1 MGRVTVE
8 AVVENSGDLWNASEG
23 TLPADK
29 VRRAVIPSALIDT
42 GATLLSLPTSLIRQL
57 GLKPVTTK
65 RVTASTGQTEATL
78 YSTVRLT
85 VMDRFCTMDVLEV
98 PDGVPPLIG
107 VIPLEHLDFV
117 VDPKGQRLIGN
128 PEHGGEHVYEM
139 Y

>member
-1 MGRVTVE
+1 MGRVMTEATVE
-8 AVVENSGDLWNASEG
+8 NIGDVWNAAKGDLAPDRVRRVV
-23 TLPADK
+23 LPA
-29 VRRAVIPSALIDT
+29 ALVDT
-42 GATLLSLPTSLIRQL
+42 GATLLSLPTSVIQQL
-57 GLKPVTTK
+57 GLEPAGTK
-65 RVTASTGQTEATL
+65 RVTASTGQTQATL
-78 YSTVRLT
+78 YSAVRLT